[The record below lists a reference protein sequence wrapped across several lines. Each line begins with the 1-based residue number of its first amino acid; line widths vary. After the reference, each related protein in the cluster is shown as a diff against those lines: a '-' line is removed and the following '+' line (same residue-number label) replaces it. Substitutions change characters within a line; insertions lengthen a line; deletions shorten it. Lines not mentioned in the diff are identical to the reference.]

1 MVALNVEYNGGI
13 VAISTGI
20 AFIGAFAA
28 ISLCEQY
35 RLASISKK
43 SVNSVLLMG
52 FAAVGFAGVGVWG
65 MHFIAATSFKL
76 TLDNG
81 QEVPMRF
88 NIGILFVALVVVI
101 ICEYTGFYL
110 CSTDSCFNK
119 SKKEIMEIFISR
131 ASTTYTMAQIKQM
144 GKFHILRIVCT
155 HRLQRILLGGFIGGA
170 GVAVMHYLGM
180 MSLEFQGKMI
190 YNPGLVAL
198 SVIVAVLSVIGGFWV
213 FFRILSLF
221 PSLDILRVACAL
233 NGMIS
238 LSGVHYIGLVS
249 ATYEYDPTIDAP
261 DTSTTVGSYDLLVGI
276 LVASVVFCTIV
287 QVYVLSDMR
296 SWLLHT
302 SAQLRSADHVIL
314 TLKKNTP
321 STRNNSNESTTPGA
335 VARDLMK
342 YLRKYNNASPD
353 GVENDGGSD
362 LERGQQTRRPARE
375 LSLYNDYS
383 DEEEPSELN
392 DANDRSKTPRRPLV
406 SVSPTNNSNN
416 NRGEH
421 SDQINF
427 QLTIPTPNSHSQSAN
442 LRAKPKAG
450 FSSQS
455 SSGRG
460 SNHSVSLR
468 GVGVQV
474 GCDTPLA
481 ASPLPFE
488 SEVPGDDR
496 NDKQETNGNCASA
509 GAASGANAVGPSTER
524 LNTN

>member
-13 VAISTGI
+13 VAIATGI

-65 MHFIAATSFKL
+65 MHYIAATSFKL

-88 NIGILFVALVVVI
+88 NIGMLFVALVVVI

-119 SKKEIMEIFISR
+119 SKKEIIEIFISR

-180 MSLEFQGKMI
+180 MSMEFQGKMV

-249 ATYEYDPTIDAP
+249 ATYEFDPTMDPP
-261 DTSTTVGSYDLLVGI
+261 DTSTTVSSYDLLVGI

-353 GVENDGGSD
+353 GVDNDGGTD
-362 LERGQQTRRPARE
+362 LERGQARRPVRE

-383 DEEEPSELN
+383 DEEEPSEIN
-392 DANDRSKTPRRPLV
+392 DANDRSKTPRRPLAR
-406 SVSPTNNSNN
+406 VSPTNNNS
-416 NRGEH
+416 GEH

-427 QLTIPTPNSHSQSAN
+427 QLTIPTPNSHSQSVN

-450 FSSQS
+450 FNSQN

-460 SNHSVSLR
+460 STHSVSLR

-474 GCDTPLA
+474 GCDSPLA

-496 NDKQETNGNCASA
+496 NDKQETNDNNVSVD
-509 GAASGANAVGPSTER
+509 AASGANAVGPITAEK
-524 LNTN
+524 